1 MADDIHNKINWDL
14 VNSEAEEYLLSVEES
29 YRKASDIELR
39 KAYFSGYA
47 TGSNIA
53 MDEALKGYKE
63 IREALEKIKINEEN
77 DSYL

>member
-1 MADDIHNKINWDL
+1 MSDDIHDKINWDL
-14 VNSEAEEYLLSVEES
+14 VGSEAEEYLLSIEES

-53 MDEALKGYKE
+53 LDEALKGYRE
-63 IREALEKIKINEEN
+63 IREAIEKIK
-77 DSYL
+77 L